1 MADEKGTQKPKE
13 RVKYKFGQND
23 IDLTNYIHNL
33 GTNVQSY
40 LNSKNWNEGQ
50 KQEFMN
56 AYNRYLT
63 GLQDQL
69 ANNTNRFTTDDFGSI
84 IDSTGALSN
93 TDNDDIDPVG
103 SEYYYDNKGNRITTD
118 DFNLLKKRK
127 QKNYNTFSANR
138 EVATYFNT
146 IGNALKGMETPKEKV
161 QDAFNLSKHGFLADW
176 TTANNPAGGDFN
188 LDPYLEKDA
197 MDETTGKR
205 GTSNRAAYLKE
216 QIENYINNIGEYD
229 FSSSPFKNRDTYISR
244 LRAAAQNLENGY
256 NSEDVIA
263 LNQAGIGNEF
273 LSKFFATGAEEA
285 PIKKSELEL
294 QAEQAAKEQAEREK
308 EDQLRAVIKAN
319 EEDKY
324 NRERDA
330 FFTDYATQ
338 NPFQSTISGYATP
351 SYNLQG
357 TYNWLQGRYKFG
369 AGNMDATKEAVK
381 TYINFPELA
390 SIIRGGKKAD
400 NKGNDITALHIANN
414 LDLAAQ
420 SDLLTD
426 KVGDTGYYVVPG
438 SENYDNWSYIAYN
451 PVTRQYQEQS
461 MLLNEELKKK
471 MAYAEYDRRHKGVQK
486 HQLGGI
492 AKYVEE
498 NQKKAQ
504 KEAEKQRR
512 IDEKVE
518 ETGKTREQVEAAER
532 RPMEEGFSTID
543 KVRLG
548 TAAADAAAAAA
559 AFIPGYG
566 TVASG
571 VLGIGSTLTNIG
583 ADIADESMSGWDV
596 AGNALYGL
604 GTDVVGLIPGLGTT
618 GKAAKIV
625 RVLKPVSKLAMR
637 TLQAYGMIHS
647 ADAFNKLMSNPSDM
661 SADDWRNLV
670 TGLQA
675 ISGEAR
681 YKGVQKHQLGGIAKY
696 VEENQKKAQKE
707 AEKQRRIDEKVEE
720 TGKTRE
726 QVEAAERRPMEEGFS
741 TIDKVRL
748 GTAAAD
754 AAAAAAAFIP
764 GYGTVASGVLGIGST
779 LTNIGADIADESM
792 SGWDVAGNALYG
804 LGTDVV
810 GLIPGLGTTGKAA
823 KIVRVLK
830 PVSKLAMRTLQA
842 YGMIHS
848 ADAFNKLM
856 SNPSDMSADDWRNLV
871 TGLQAISGEARYKG
885 GKRAVS
891 RATTQRDVAD
901 VKTSTGRV
909 ATISKEDLDK
919 LRKTKGLKAQNK
931 LFSEL
936 TGGQQLQ
943 REFKDREINWKKPW
957 KSRLSS
963 DSPEVSL
970 RTESS
975 FLPEDNSW
983 DARLFRGMNRNTPQ
997 RKPQKKQQETPQSR
1011 FDRLRQLSSQTGKL
1025 TPQEIATINRQRVKS
1040 GKGKLTEQEIQALNQ
1055 RRQNRAGDGTD
1066 NSFQA
1071 RLQRYKDAKREGKFT
1086 SVEDDIKRAKDE
1098 LAEATR
1104 QQRLAVPT
1112 GQGEIVSPDANQA
1125 RFIIGF
1131 SRAIPTVNPSR
1142 PPISNPPAIIPKQQV
1157 RIEQPQQS
1165 PFNYDRI
1172 REGLAR
1178 AERERLG
1185 KDIGEQR
1192 LQRAIEANPERSA
1205 RLQSEEAHRNV
1216 RQAFNLYGAPQYKR
1230 PLTGAAYKAK
1240 QDMYNRLFNQ
1250 RRYDVIEAFRNRELP
1265 HRQSNKKKKTS
1276 RDDRRTAKRE
1286 DGGTLDLVRVRKFQ
1300 NAGKFPEWYSKLYK
1314 FQNLT
1319 GWNNSLNQSLAGPS
1333 ITNENVG
1340 HYRAGDLN
1348 EAYTKNNSYT
1358 SNPNLVGQD
1367 LQSYYD
1373 SSFKGKSLDDYVSA
1387 YNANAAKIRGY
1398 WDQERTYK
1406 QSGAQEHNRLF
1417 KNMFGNRS
1425 DNSNNVW
1432 NIGYDSNLED
1442 IVGSSTWLRRMDRYE
1457 KEFDNLSDEEKKSRI
1472 HKIDLGDGNFGY
1484 VYKKA
1489 NGDIAVWNQPET
1501 PATSTNPADSQTTPT
1516 ITSVIQPSQEPSDD
1530 NKQNKSFF
1538 SNINPTIAY
1547 GLPRAV
1553 YADRMNRRIT
1563 DLAKESVVPLLK
1575 DPFEVHRY
1583 TRSDLDAEMQGERNY
1598 ANLRRLASRPITSD
1612 GSLQTATQLQA
1623 EVQGQEARTAGKE
1636 KSNQVQ
1642 RQYDELAWQQE
1653 KENAANR
1660 HETAMFN
1667 RAQQWGADQDKS
1679 KYEQAYL
1686 AKKFNIW
1693 DVFGQQLE
1701 YDARTRQKENKA
1713 LADNFAR
1720 SDIHNAISYAPNDY
1734 GANLTPDELT
1744 VWNKVLSGTNPSSL
1758 SSQEFNSYK
1767 LAAQKVSRV
1776 ETEQLRQYYNVPN
1789 TRWSGKTPSTPWSP
1803 TISKAISAKNGA
1815 KIAVAGIEA
1824 KTADA
1829 ERFQKQ
1835 IKECIDRN
1843 EKAIDRLSKSL
1854 YGLIKASMIK

>member
-23 IDLTNYIHNL
+23 IDLANYIHNL

-56 AYNRYLT
+56 AYNKYLT

-161 QDAFNLSKHGFLADW
+161 QDVFDLSKHGFLADW

-256 NSEDVIA
+256 DSEDVIA

-273 LSKFFATGAEEA
+273 LSKFFATGATENLGTEAQQAAQYIEQQQKQEEEQKVIDQA
-285 PIKKSELEL
+285 NRLRAMSELN
-294 QAEQAAKEQAEREK
+294 QY
-308 EDQLRAVIKAN
+308 IK
-319 EEDKY
+319 D
-324 NRERDA
+324 
-330 FFTDYATQ
+330 
-338 NPFQSTISGYATP
+338 NPFKSRYSGFLDGGDYDAE
-351 SYNLQG
+351 SVLQDIEKNYSDIEG
-357 TYNWLQGRYKFG
+357 DDNKVRAW
-369 AGNMDATKEAVK
+369 
-381 TYINFPELA
+381 INFGQLLKDLRNPVIEGDRPGVVTRDEAIEKMKILRGNIA
-390 SIIRGGKKAD
+390 KKLKFAAREGYMKSYGDDEYII
-400 NKGNDITALHIANN
+400 
-414 LDLAAQ
+414 
-420 SDLLTD
+420 
-426 KVGDTGYYVVPG
+426 PG
-438 SENYDNWSYIAYN
+438 SEDYNNYSVMTYN
-451 PVTRQYQEQS
+451 PNTGEYKDQS
-461 MLLNEELKKK
+461 ILLNEKLREA
-471 MAYAEYDRRHKGVQK
+471 MAYDWYKKNQTVPSNK
-486 HQLGGI
+486 NGGI
-492 AKYVEE
+492 LSYLQEGGFMKRAREARQQRKQQEQPQ
-498 NQKKAQ
+498 QKVQQEQEDNRTKEQ
-504 KEAEKQRR
+504 KEAGQRKISDGLSGTDIAR
-512 IDEKVE
+512 L
-518 ETGKTREQVEAAER
+518 AAIGMDLTSAISSFV
-532 RPMEEGFSTID
+532 PGA
-543 KVRLG
+543 G
-548 TAAADAAAAAA
+548 TA
-559 AFIPGYG
+559 
-566 TVASG
+566 VSG
-571 VLGIGSTLTNIG
+571 VTGIGSTLTTLG
-583 ADIADESMSGWDV
+583 ADIAEDGFQWSDL
-596 AGNALYGL
+596 GNAGVGL
-604 GTDVVGLIPGLGTT
+604 GMDIVGMIPGFGAA
-618 GKAAKIV
+618 GKASKIGKQLV
-625 RVLKPVSKLAMR
+625 RFAPLVLG
-637 TLQAYGMIHS
+637 TLQAQNALS
-647 ADAFNKLMSNPSDM
+647 EPSRKSWQKIIDGNFKDLTV
-661 SADDWRNLV
+661 DDLRNL
-670 TGLQA
+670 
-675 ISGEAR
+675 
-681 YKGVQKHQLGGIAKY
+681 
-696 VEENQKKAQKE
+696 
-707 AEKQRRIDEKVEE
+707 
-720 TGKTRE
+720 
-726 QVEAAERRPMEEGFS
+726 
-741 TIDKVRL
+741 
-748 GTAAAD
+748 
-754 AAAAAAAFIP
+754 
-764 GYGTVASGVLGIGST
+764 ASGVTAFTSLSNQAGIRMKNSAMRSAAKTGDKTIESKT
-779 LTNIGADIADESM
+779 GEMVRITPEKLEELRNAKSLKDQNAILQSIPGNEGKELASKVRGNFNITRLWDNNPRIADHYDWSK
-792 SGWDVAGNALYG
+792 LR
-804 LGTDVV
+804 
-810 GLIPGLGTTGKAA
+810 GTTFDTSNRLPSDAQIFQSVSQSNLGN
-823 KIVRVLK
+823 INWHLRN
-830 PVSKLAMRTLQA
+830 PYSKLLGRP
-842 YGMIHS
+842 
-848 ADAFNKLM
+848 K
-856 SNPSDMSADDWRNLV
+856 
-871 TGLQAISGEARYKG
+871 
-885 GKRAVS
+885 
-891 RATTQRDVAD
+891 
-901 VKTSTGRV
+901 KTS
-909 ATISKEDLDK
+909 KNN
-919 LRKTKGLKAQNK
+919 KTAQ
-931 LFSEL
+931 E
-936 TGGQQLQ
+936 Q
-943 REFKDREINWKKPW
+943 P
-957 KSRLSS
+957 
-963 DSPEVSL
+963 
-970 RTESS
+970 
-975 FLPEDNSW
+975 
-983 DARLFRGMNRNTPQ
+983 
-997 RKPQKKQQETPQSR
+997 R

-1104 QQRLAVPT
+1104 QQRL
-1112 GQGEIVSPDANQA
+1112 G
-1125 RFIIGF
+1125 R
-1131 SRAIPTVNPSR
+1131 
-1142 PPISNPPAIIPKQQV
+1142 
-1157 RIEQPQQS
+1157 
-1165 PFNYDRI
+1165 
-1172 REGLAR
+1172 
-1178 AERERLG
+1178 
-1185 KDIGEQR
+1185 DIGEQR

-1205 RLQSEEAHRNV
+1205 RLQSEEAYRNV

-1265 HRQSNKKKKTS
+1265 HRRSKKKKKTS
-1276 RDDRRTAKRE
+1276 RDDRRTVKRE

-1333 ITNENVG
+1333 ITNENAG

-1373 SSFKGKSLDDYVSA
+1373 SSFKGKSLDNYVSA

-1398 WDQERTYK
+1398 WDQERTYR

-1432 NIGYDSNLED
+1432 NIGYDPNLED

-1457 KEFDNLSDEEKKSRI
+1457 KEFDDLSDEEKKSRI

-1501 PATSTNPADSQTTPT
+1501 PAPSTNPADSQTTPT
-1516 ITSVIQPSQEPSDD
+1516 VTSVIQSSQEPSDD

-1547 GLPRAV
+1547 GLPRAM

-1583 TRSDLDAEMQGERNY
+1583 TRSDLDAEMQGERDY

-1767 LAAQKVSRV
+1767 LAAQKVSRA

-1789 TRWSGKTPSTPWSP
+1789 TRWSRKTPSTPWSP

>member
-23 IDLTNYIHNL
+23 IDLTKYIHNL

-118 DFNLLKKRK
+118 DFNLLKKQK

-273 LSKFFATGAEEA
+273 LSKFFATGAEQ
-285 PIKKSELEL
+285 KKTEV
-294 QAEQAAKEQAEREK
+294 QQAAEDLMKIQQQQQDQKIIDRRNQLQYEADRDKFFSQYQAS
-308 EDQLRAVIKAN
+308 
-319 EEDKY
+319 
-324 NRERDA
+324 
-330 FFTDYATQ
+330 
-338 NPFQSTISGYATP
+338 NPFQSREP
-351 SYNLQG
+351 SIPLPLSYTRQAVEEAAIK
-357 TYNWLQGRYKFG
+357 KFN
-369 AGNMDATKEAVK
+369 ADPNNKEAVREAIRQ
-381 TYINFPELA
+381 YINIPQLSKF
-390 SIIRGGKKAD
+390 IRGKSNLILQDGT
-400 NKGNDITALHIANN
+400 DITAQHITNN

-420 SDLLTD
+420 ADLFINPMYLD
-426 KVGDTGYYVVPG
+426 EHGKSILPNGYYVLPG
-438 SENYDNWSYIAYN
+438 SEDYDNWTYIAYN
-451 PVTRQYQEQS
+451 PNTRQYQEQS
-461 MLLNEELKKK
+461 MLLNDELKKR
-471 MAYAEYDRRHKGVQK
+471 MAYSEYDKRNKKSNEAQK
-486 HQLGGI
+486 HQLGGTF
-492 AKYVEE
+492 KDMESRR
-498 NQKKAQ
+498 NKAQ
-504 KEAEKQRR
+504 EEKQ
-512 IDEKVE
+512 KVE
-518 ETGKTREQVEAAER
+518 QKSYATGRTKEQIESDQAPHTEWSKADLLRLGAIGGDVASLIASMTGVGSVASAGIGMASTAANQAADMAEGMGFLESLGNNAVSYGLDALSLIPFARAAKIPKTIKAIAGFAPKLMAIISTAQGISNAPEITKSLSKLNSSESLTVEDWRNIAN
-532 RPMEEGFSTID
+532 GIQI
-543 KVRLG
+543 VLGG
-548 TAAADAAAAAA
+548 TAATHRASKAKSHVDAARTNDEWLKTEQGYRRISEQDMKKLREAATIKEQNTILSPYNVTLAESRKR
-559 AFIPGYG
+559 FG
-566 TVASG
+566 
-571 VLGIGSTLTNIG
+571 LGKGRG
-583 ADIADESMSGWDV
+583 KADITSENYYYDFDKPVTTYSGDLPIQHTFGPGEKW
-596 AGNALYGL
+596 L
-604 GTDVVGLIPGLGTT
+604 GTRNIPSLRIPAVRDAYNRVIHPQAYNRAK
-618 GKAAKIV
+618 GKATEGNKQRSTFDI
-625 RVLKPVSKLAMR
+625 SKL
-637 TLQAYGMIHS
+637 
-647 ADAFNKLMSNPSDM
+647 
-661 SADDWRNLV
+661 
-670 TGLQA
+670 
-675 ISGEAR
+675 
-681 YKGVQKHQLGGIAKY
+681 
-696 VEENQKKAQKE
+696 
-707 AEKQRRIDEKVEE
+707 
-720 TGKTRE
+720 RE
-726 QVEAAERRPMEEGFS
+726 
-741 TIDKVRL
+741 
-748 GTAAAD
+748 
-754 AAAAAAAFIP
+754 
-764 GYGTVASGVLGIGST
+764 
-779 LTNIGADIADESM
+779 
-792 SGWDVAGNALYG
+792 
-804 LGTDVV
+804 
-810 GLIPGLGTTGKAA
+810 
-823 KIVRVLK
+823 
-830 PVSKLAMRTLQA
+830 
-842 YGMIHS
+842 
-848 ADAFNKLM
+848 
-856 SNPSDMSADDWRNLV
+856 
-871 TGLQAISGEARYKG
+871 
-885 GKRAVS
+885 
-891 RATTQRDVAD
+891 
-901 VKTSTGRV
+901 
-909 ATISKEDLDK
+909 
-919 LRKTKGLKAQNK
+919 
-931 LFSEL
+931 
-936 TGGQQLQ
+936 
-943 REFKDREINWKKPW
+943 
-957 KSRLSS
+957 
-963 DSPEVSL
+963 
-970 RTESS
+970 
-975 FLPEDNSW
+975 
-983 DARLFRGMNRNTPQ
+983 
-997 RKPQKKQQETPQSR
+997 
-1011 FDRLRQLSSQTGKL
+1011 LSSQTGKL
-1025 TPQEIATINRQRVKS
+1025 TSQEIATINRQRVKS
-1040 GKGKLTEQEIQALNQ
+1040 GKGKLTEQEIQTLNQ
-1055 RRQNRAGDGTD
+1055 RRQNRASDGTD

-1086 SVEDDIKRAKDE
+1086 SVEDDIKKAKDE
-1098 LAEATR
+1098 LSEATR

-1125 RFIIGF
+1125 RFIMGF

-1142 PPISNPPAIIPKQQV
+1142 PPIFNPPAIIPKQQV

-1165 PFNYDRI
+1165 PFNYDR
-1172 REGLAR
+1172 
-1178 AERERLG
+1178 
-1185 KDIGEQR
+1185 
-1192 LQRAIEANPERSA
+1192 
-1205 RLQSEEAHRNV
+1205 
-1216 RQAFNLYGAPQYKR
+1216 
-1230 PLTGAAYKAK
+1230 
-1240 QDMYNRLFNQ
+1240 
-1250 RRYDVIEAFRNRELP
+1250 
-1265 HRQSNKKKKTS
+1265 
-1276 RDDRRTAKRE
+1276 RTVKRE

-1319 GWNNSLNQSLAGPS
+1319 GWNNQLNQSLAGPT
-1333 ITNENVG
+1333 ITNENAG

-1373 SSFKGKSLDDYVSA
+1373 SSFKRKSLDDYVSA

-1457 KEFDNLSDEEKKSRI
+1457 KEFDNLSNEEKKSRI
-1472 HKIDLGDGNFGY
+1472 HKIDLGNGNYGY

-1489 NGDIAVWNQPET
+1489 NGDIAVWNQPVT
-1501 PATSTNPADSQTTPT
+1501 PSTSTNPADSQTTS
-1516 ITSVIQPSQEPSDD
+1516 IVTSVIQPSQEPSD

-1547 GLPRAV
+1547 GLPRAM

-1563 DLAKESVVPLLK
+1563 DLAKESIVPLLKDPLK

-1667 RAQQWGADQDKS
+1667 RSQQWGADQAKS
-1679 KYEQAYL
+1679 KYELAYL

-1701 YDARTRQKENKA
+1701 YDARTKQKENKA

-1789 TRWSGKTPSTPWSP
+1789 TRWSGKTPSTPQSP

>member
-1 MADEKGTQKPKE
+1 MATPTTNQKSAS
-13 RVKYKFGQND
+13 VKYKFGDDELDLND
-23 IDLTNYIHNL
+23 YIRNLNHNY
-33 GTNVQSY
+33 QSY
-40 LNSKNWNEGQ
+40 VNSQNWNEGQ
-50 KQEFMN
+50 RQEFRS
-56 AYNRYLT
+56 AYDNFLK

-69 ANNTNRFTTDDFGSI
+69 ANNTNRFSTDFSGSI
-84 IDSTGALSN
+84 IDSTGQLSN

-103 SEYYYDNKGNRITTD
+103 SEYYYNDKGDRITTD
-118 DFNLLKKRK
+118 DLNTMGKRQQKK
-127 QKNYNTFSANR
+127 YSTFSANR
-138 EVATYFNT
+138 QVATFFNKVGT
-146 IGNALKGMETPKEKV
+146 ALRDARKNKPTT
-161 QDAFNLSKHGFLADW
+161 QNQSNAFNLSKHGFLANW
-176 TTANNPAGGDFN
+176 TTANNPAGGEFN
-188 LDPYLEKDA
+188 LSPYLEKDTL
-197 MDETTGKR
+197 DKTTGLR
-205 GTSNRAAYLKE
+205 GTTNRAAYLKE
-216 QIENYINNIGEYD
+216 QIENYLNNVGNYD
-229 FSSSPFKNRDTYISR
+229 FSGTPFKDRETYISK

-273 LSKFFATGAEEA
+273 LSKFFATGAEQ
-285 PIKKSELEL
+285 KKTEV
-294 QAEQAAKEQAEREK
+294 QQAAEDLMKIQQQQQAQKIIDRRN
-308 EDQLRAVIKAN
+308 QLQYEADR
-319 EEDKY
+319 DK
-324 NRERDA
+324 
-330 FFTDYATQ
+330 FFSQYQAS
-338 NPFQSTISGYATP
+338 NPFQSREP
-351 SYNLQG
+351 SIPLPLSYTRQAVEEAAIK
-357 TYNWLQGRYKFG
+357 KFN
-369 AGNMDATKEAVK
+369 ADPNNKEAVREAIRQ
-381 TYINFPELA
+381 YINIPQLSKF
-390 SIIRGGKKAD
+390 IRGKSNLILQDGT
-400 NKGNDITALHIANN
+400 DITAQHITNN

-420 SDLLTD
+420 ADLFINPMYLD
-426 KVGDTGYYVVPG
+426 EQGKSILPNGYYVLPG
-438 SENYDNWSYIAYN
+438 SEDYDNWTYIAYN
-451 PVTRQYQEQS
+451 PNTRQYQEQS
-461 MLLNEELKKK
+461 MLLNDELKKR
-471 MAYAEYDRRHKGVQK
+471 MAYSEYDKRNKKSNEAQK
-486 HQLGGI
+486 HQLGGTF
-492 AKYVEE
+492 KDMESRR
-498 NQKKAQ
+498 NKAQ
-504 KEAEKQRR
+504 EEKQ
-512 IDEKVE
+512 KVE
-518 ETGKTREQVEAAER
+518 QKSYATGRTKEQIESDQAPHTEWSKADLLRLGAIGGDVASLIASMTGVGSVASAGIGMASTAANQAADMAEGMGFLESLGNNAVSYGLDALSLIPFARAAKIPKTIKAIAGFAPKLMAIISTAQGISNAPEITKSLSKLNSSESLTVEDWRNIAN
-532 RPMEEGFSTID
+532 GIQI
-543 KVRLG
+543 VLGG
-548 TAAADAAAAAA
+548 TAATHRASKAKSHVDAARTNDEWLKTEQGYRRISEQDMKKLREAATIKEQNTILSPYNVTLAESRKR
-559 AFIPGYG
+559 FG
-566 TVASG
+566 
-571 VLGIGSTLTNIG
+571 LGKGKG
-583 ADIADESMSGWDV
+583 KADITSENYYYDFDKPVTTYSGDLPIQHTFGPGEKW
-596 AGNALYGL
+596 L
-604 GTDVVGLIPGLGTT
+604 GTRNIPSLRIPAVRDAYNRVIHPQAYNRAK
-618 GKAAKIV
+618 GKATEGNKQRSTFDI
-625 RVLKPVSKLAMR
+625 SKL
-637 TLQAYGMIHS
+637 
-647 ADAFNKLMSNPSDM
+647 
-661 SADDWRNLV
+661 
-670 TGLQA
+670 
-675 ISGEAR
+675 
-681 YKGVQKHQLGGIAKY
+681 
-696 VEENQKKAQKE
+696 
-707 AEKQRRIDEKVEE
+707 
-720 TGKTRE
+720 RE
-726 QVEAAERRPMEEGFS
+726 
-741 TIDKVRL
+741 
-748 GTAAAD
+748 
-754 AAAAAAAFIP
+754 
-764 GYGTVASGVLGIGST
+764 
-779 LTNIGADIADESM
+779 
-792 SGWDVAGNALYG
+792 
-804 LGTDVV
+804 
-810 GLIPGLGTTGKAA
+810 
-823 KIVRVLK
+823 
-830 PVSKLAMRTLQA
+830 
-842 YGMIHS
+842 
-848 ADAFNKLM
+848 
-856 SNPSDMSADDWRNLV
+856 
-871 TGLQAISGEARYKG
+871 
-885 GKRAVS
+885 
-891 RATTQRDVAD
+891 
-901 VKTSTGRV
+901 
-909 ATISKEDLDK
+909 
-919 LRKTKGLKAQNK
+919 
-931 LFSEL
+931 
-936 TGGQQLQ
+936 
-943 REFKDREINWKKPW
+943 
-957 KSRLSS
+957 
-963 DSPEVSL
+963 
-970 RTESS
+970 
-975 FLPEDNSW
+975 
-983 DARLFRGMNRNTPQ
+983 
-997 RKPQKKQQETPQSR
+997 
-1011 FDRLRQLSSQTGKL
+1011 LSSQTGEL
-1025 TPQEIATINRQRVKS
+1025 T
-1040 GKGKLTEQEIQALNQ
+1040 
-1055 RRQNRAGDGTD
+1055 
-1066 NSFQA
+1066 F
-1071 RLQRYKDAKREGKFT
+1071 
-1086 SVEDDIKRAKDE
+1086 VEDDIKRAKDE

-1125 RFIIGF
+1125 RFIMGF

-1142 PPISNPPAIIPKQQV
+1142 PLISNPPAIIPKQQV

-1205 RLQSEEAHRNV
+1205 RLQSEEAYRNV

-1276 RDDRRTAKRE
+1276 RDDRRTVKRE

-1501 PATSTNPADSQTTPT
+1501 PATSA
-1516 ITSVIQPSQEPSDD
+1516 IQPSQEPSDD

-1693 DVFGQQLE
+1693 DVVGQQLE
-1701 YDARTRQKENKA
+1701 YDERVKQQENKA
-1713 LADNFAR
+1713 LTDNFAR
-1720 SDIHNAISYAPNDY
+1720 SDIHNAVNYAPNEY
-1734 GANLTPDELT
+1734 GAGLSAEELS

-1758 SSQEFNSYK
+1758 QPNEFNQYR
-1767 LAAQKVSRV
+1767 LAMQKVSRV
-1776 ETEQLRQYYNVPN
+1776 ENEQLRQHYNIPN
-1789 TRWSGKTPSTPWSP
+1789 TRWSGKSMQSIPEQ
-1803 TISKAISAKNGA
+1803 ISIIKKGGVVSAKNGS

-1835 IKECIDRN
+1835 IKETIDRN

-1854 YGLIKASMIK
+1854 YGIIKASMIK

>member
-1 MADEKGTQKPKE
+1 
-13 RVKYKFGQND
+13 
-23 IDLTNYIHNL
+23 
-33 GTNVQSY
+33 
-40 LNSKNWNEGQ
+40 
-50 KQEFMN
+50 
-56 AYNRYLT
+56 
-63 GLQDQL
+63 
-69 ANNTNRFTTDDFGSI
+69 
-84 IDSTGALSN
+84 
-93 TDNDDIDPVG
+93 
-103 SEYYYDNKGNRITTD
+103 
-118 DFNLLKKRK
+118 
-127 QKNYNTFSANR
+127 
-138 EVATYFNT
+138 
-146 IGNALKGMETPKEKV
+146 
-161 QDAFNLSKHGFLADW
+161 
-176 TTANNPAGGDFN
+176 
-188 LDPYLEKDA
+188 
-197 MDETTGKR
+197 
-205 GTSNRAAYLKE
+205 
-216 QIENYINNIGEYD
+216 
-229 FSSSPFKNRDTYISR
+229 
-244 LRAAAQNLENGY
+244 
-256 NSEDVIA
+256 
-263 LNQAGIGNEF
+263 
-273 LSKFFATGAEEA
+273 
-285 PIKKSELEL
+285 
-294 QAEQAAKEQAEREK
+294 
-308 EDQLRAVIKAN
+308 
-319 EEDKY
+319 
-324 NRERDA
+324 
-330 FFTDYATQ
+330 
-338 NPFQSTISGYATP
+338 
-351 SYNLQG
+351 
-357 TYNWLQGRYKFG
+357 
-369 AGNMDATKEAVK
+369 
-381 TYINFPELA
+381 
-390 SIIRGGKKAD
+390 
-400 NKGNDITALHIANN
+400 
-414 LDLAAQ
+414 
-420 SDLLTD
+420 
-426 KVGDTGYYVVPG
+426 
-438 SENYDNWSYIAYN
+438 
-451 PVTRQYQEQS
+451 
-461 MLLNEELKKK
+461 
-471 MAYAEYDRRHKGVQK
+471 
-486 HQLGGI
+486 
-492 AKYVEE
+492 
-498 NQKKAQ
+498 
-504 KEAEKQRR
+504 
-512 IDEKVE
+512 
-518 ETGKTREQVEAAER
+518 
-532 RPMEEGFSTID
+532 MEEGFSTID

-604 GTDVVGLIPGLGTT
+604 G
-618 GKAAKIV
+618 
-625 RVLKPVSKLAMR
+625 M
-637 TLQAYGMIHS
+637 
-647 ADAFNKLMSNPSDM
+647 
-661 SADDWRNLV
+661 
-670 TGLQA
+670 
-675 ISGEAR
+675 
-681 YKGVQKHQLGGIAKY
+681 
-696 VEENQKKAQKE
+696 
-707 AEKQRRIDEKVEE
+707 
-720 TGKTRE
+720 
-726 QVEAAERRPMEEGFS
+726 
-741 TIDKVRL
+741 
-748 GTAAAD
+748 
-754 AAAAAAAFIP
+754 
-764 GYGTVASGVLGIGST
+764 
-779 LTNIGADIADESM
+779 
-792 SGWDVAGNALYG
+792 
-804 LGTDVV
+804 DVV

-885 GKRAVS
+885 GKRAVN

-931 LFSEL
+931 LFSKL

-963 DSPEVSL
+963 DSPEVSV

-975 FLPEDNSW
+975 FLPGDNSW
-983 DARLFRGMNRNTPQ
+983 DARFLRRVYK
-997 RKPQKKQQETPQSR
+997 RKPQNSTQGQNN

-1125 RFIIGF
+1125 RFIMGF

-1157 RIEQPQQS
+1157 RIGQPQQS

-1178 AERERLG
+1178 AERERPG

-1192 LQRAIEANPERSA
+1192 LQRAIEANPDRSA
-1205 RLQSEEAHRNV
+1205 RLQSEEAYRNV

-1276 RDDRRTAKRE
+1276 RDDRRTVKRE

-1333 ITNENVG
+1333 ITNENAG

-1530 NKQNKSFF
+1530 NKQNKSFL

-1701 YDARTRQKENKA
+1701 YDARTKQKENKA

>member
-1 MADEKGTQKPKE
+1 MATPTTNQKSAS
-13 RVKYKFGQND
+13 VKYKFGDDELDLND
-23 IDLTNYIHNL
+23 YIRNLNHNY
-33 GTNVQSY
+33 QSY
-40 LNSKNWNEGQ
+40 VNSQNWNEGQ
-50 KQEFMN
+50 RQEFRS
-56 AYNRYLT
+56 AYDNFLK

-69 ANNTNRFTTDDFGSI
+69 ANNTNRFSTDFSGSI
-84 IDSTGALSN
+84 IDSTGQLSN

-103 SEYYYDNKGNRITTD
+103 SEYYYNDKGDRITTD
-118 DFNLLKKRK
+118 DLNTMGKRQQKK
-127 QKNYNTFSANR
+127 YSTFSANR
-138 EVATYFNT
+138 QVATFFNKVGT
-146 IGNALKGMETPKEKV
+146 ALRDARKNKPTT
-161 QDAFNLSKHGFLADW
+161 QNQSNAFNLSKHGFLANW
-176 TTANNPAGGDFN
+176 TTANNPAGGEFN
-188 LDPYLEKDA
+188 LSPYLEKDTL
-197 MDETTGKR
+197 DETTGLR
-205 GTSNRAAYLKE
+205 GTTNRAAYLKE
-216 QIENYINNIGEYD
+216 QIENYLNNVGNYD
-229 FSSSPFKNRDTYISR
+229 FSGTPFKDRETYISK

-273 LSKFFATGAEEA
+273 LSKFFATGAEQ
-285 PIKKSELEL
+285 KKTEV
-294 QAEQAAKEQAEREK
+294 QQAAEDLMKIQQQQQAQKIIDRRN
-308 EDQLRAVIKAN
+308 QLQYEADR
-319 EEDKY
+319 DK
-324 NRERDA
+324 
-330 FFTDYATQ
+330 FFSQYQAS
-338 NPFQSTISGYATP
+338 NPFQSREP
-351 SYNLQG
+351 SIPLPLSYTRQAVEEAAIK
-357 TYNWLQGRYKFG
+357 KFN
-369 AGNMDATKEAVK
+369 ADPNNKEAVREAIRQ
-381 TYINFPELA
+381 YINIPQLSKF
-390 SIIRGGKKAD
+390 IRGKSNLILQDGT
-400 NKGNDITALHIANN
+400 DITAQHITNN

-420 SDLLTD
+420 ADLFINPMYLD
-426 KVGDTGYYVVPG
+426 EQGKSILPNGYYVLPG
-438 SENYDNWSYIAYN
+438 SEDYDNWTYIAYN
-451 PVTRQYQEQS
+451 PNTRQYQEQS
-461 MLLNEELKKK
+461 MLLNDELKKR
-471 MAYAEYDRRHKGVQK
+471 MAYSEYDKRNKKSNEAQK
-486 HQLGGI
+486 HQLGGTF
-492 AKYVEE
+492 KDMESRR
-498 NQKKAQ
+498 NKAQ
-504 KEAEKQRR
+504 EEKQ
-512 IDEKVE
+512 KVE
-518 ETGKTREQVEAAER
+518 QKSYATGRTKEQIESDQAPHTEWSKADLLRLGAIGGDVASLIASMTGVGSVASAGIGMTSTAANQAADMAEGMGFLESLGNNAVSYGLDALSLIPFARAAKIPKTIKAIAGFAPKLTAIISTAQGISNAPEITKSLSKLNSSESLTVEDWRNIAN
-532 RPMEEGFSTID
+532 GIQI
-543 KVRLG
+543 VLGG
-548 TAAADAAAAAA
+548 TAATHRASKAKSHVDAARTNDEWLKTEQGYRRISEQDMKKLREAATIKEQNTILSPYNVTLAESRKR
-559 AFIPGYG
+559 FG
-566 TVASG
+566 
-571 VLGIGSTLTNIG
+571 LGKGKG
-583 ADIADESMSGWDV
+583 KADITSENYYYDFDKPVTTYSGDLPIQHTFGPGEKW
-596 AGNALYGL
+596 L
-604 GTDVVGLIPGLGTT
+604 GTRNIPSLRIPAVRDAYNRVIHPQAYNRAK
-618 GKAAKIV
+618 GKATEGNKQRSTFDI
-625 RVLKPVSKLAMR
+625 SKL
-637 TLQAYGMIHS
+637 
-647 ADAFNKLMSNPSDM
+647 
-661 SADDWRNLV
+661 
-670 TGLQA
+670 
-675 ISGEAR
+675 
-681 YKGVQKHQLGGIAKY
+681 
-696 VEENQKKAQKE
+696 
-707 AEKQRRIDEKVEE
+707 
-720 TGKTRE
+720 RE
-726 QVEAAERRPMEEGFS
+726 
-741 TIDKVRL
+741 
-748 GTAAAD
+748 
-754 AAAAAAAFIP
+754 
-764 GYGTVASGVLGIGST
+764 
-779 LTNIGADIADESM
+779 
-792 SGWDVAGNALYG
+792 
-804 LGTDVV
+804 
-810 GLIPGLGTTGKAA
+810 
-823 KIVRVLK
+823 
-830 PVSKLAMRTLQA
+830 
-842 YGMIHS
+842 
-848 ADAFNKLM
+848 
-856 SNPSDMSADDWRNLV
+856 
-871 TGLQAISGEARYKG
+871 
-885 GKRAVS
+885 
-891 RATTQRDVAD
+891 
-901 VKTSTGRV
+901 
-909 ATISKEDLDK
+909 
-919 LRKTKGLKAQNK
+919 
-931 LFSEL
+931 
-936 TGGQQLQ
+936 
-943 REFKDREINWKKPW
+943 
-957 KSRLSS
+957 
-963 DSPEVSL
+963 
-970 RTESS
+970 
-975 FLPEDNSW
+975 
-983 DARLFRGMNRNTPQ
+983 
-997 RKPQKKQQETPQSR
+997 
-1011 FDRLRQLSSQTGKL
+1011 LSSQTGKL
-1025 TPQEIATINRQRVKS
+1025 TSQEIATINRQRVKS
-1040 GKGKLTEQEIQALNQ
+1040 GKGKLTEQEIQTLNQ
-1055 RRQNRAGDGTD
+1055 RRQNRASDGTD

-1125 RFIIGF
+1125 RFIMGF

-1205 RLQSEEAHRNV
+1205 RLQSEEAYRNV

-1276 RDDRRTAKRE
+1276 RDDRRTVKRE

-1501 PATSTNPADSQTTPT
+1501 PATSA
-1516 ITSVIQPSQEPSDD
+1516 IQPSQEPSDD

-1538 SNINPTIAY
+1538 SNPPIAY

-1693 DVFGQQLE
+1693 DVVGQQLE
-1701 YDARTRQKENKA
+1701 YDERVKQWENKA
-1713 LADNFAR
+1713 LTDNFAR
-1720 SDIHNAISYAPNDY
+1720 SDIHNAVNYAPNEY
-1734 GANLTPDELT
+1734 GAGLSAEELS

-1758 SSQEFNSYK
+1758 QPNEFNQYR
-1767 LAAQKVSRV
+1767 LAMQKVSMV
-1776 ETEQLRQYYNVPN
+1776 ENEQLRQHYNIPN
-1789 TRWSGKTPSTPWSP
+1789 TRWSGKSMQSIPEQ
-1803 TISKAISAKNGA
+1803 ISIIKKGGVVSAKNGS

-1835 IKECIDRN
+1835 IKETIDRN

-1854 YGLIKASMIK
+1854 YEL

>member
-1 MADEKGTQKPKE
+1 MATPTTNQKSAS
-13 RVKYKFGQND
+13 VKYKFGDDELDLND
-23 IDLTNYIHNL
+23 YIRNLNHNY
-33 GTNVQSY
+33 QSY
-40 LNSKNWNEGQ
+40 VNSQNWNEGQ
-50 KQEFMN
+50 RQEFRS
-56 AYNRYLT
+56 AYDNFLK

-69 ANNTNRFTTDDFGSI
+69 ANNTNRFSTDFSGSI
-84 IDSTGALSN
+84 IDSTGQLSN

-103 SEYYYDNKGNRITTD
+103 SEYYYNDKGDRITTD
-118 DFNLLKKRK
+118 DLNTMGKRQQKK
-127 QKNYNTFSANR
+127 YSTFSANR
-138 EVATYFNT
+138 QVATFFNKVGT
-146 IGNALKGMETPKEKV
+146 ALRDARKNKPTT
-161 QDAFNLSKHGFLADW
+161 QNQSNAFNLSKHGFLANW
-176 TTANNPAGGDFN
+176 TTANNPAGGEFN
-188 LDPYLEKDA
+188 LSPYLEKDTL
-197 MDETTGKR
+197 DETTGLR
-205 GTSNRAAYLKE
+205 GTTNRAAYLKE
-216 QIENYINNIGEYD
+216 QIENYLNNVGNYD
-229 FSSSPFKNRDTYISR
+229 FSGTPFKDRETYISK

-273 LSKFFATGAEEA
+273 LSKFFATGAEQKKTEVQQAVEDLMKIQQQQQAQKIIDRRNQLQYEA
-285 PIKKSELEL
+285 DRDKFFSQY
-294 QAEQAAKEQAEREK
+294 QAS
-308 EDQLRAVIKAN
+308 
-319 EEDKY
+319 
-324 NRERDA
+324 
-330 FFTDYATQ
+330 
-338 NPFQSTISGYATP
+338 NPFQSREP
-351 SYNLQG
+351 SIPLPLSYTRQAVEEAAIK
-357 TYNWLQGRYKFG
+357 KFN
-369 AGNMDATKEAVK
+369 ADPNNKEAVREAIRQ
-381 TYINFPELA
+381 YINIPQLSKF
-390 SIIRGGKKAD
+390 IRGKSNLILQDGT
-400 NKGNDITALHIANN
+400 DITAQHITNN

-420 SDLLTD
+420 ANLFINPMYLDEQGKSILPN
-426 KVGDTGYYVVPG
+426 GYYVLPG
-438 SENYDNWSYIAYN
+438 SEDYDNWTYIAYN
-451 PVTRQYQEQS
+451 PNTRQYQEQS
-461 MLLNEELKKK
+461 MLLNDELKKR
-471 MAYAEYDRRHKGVQK
+471 MAYSEYDKRNKKSNEAQK
-486 HQLGGI
+486 HQLGGTF
-492 AKYVEE
+492 KDMESRR
-498 NQKKAQ
+498 NKAQ
-504 KEAEKQRR
+504 EEKQ
-512 IDEKVE
+512 KVE
-518 ETGKTREQVEAAER
+518 QKSYATGRTKEQIESDQAPHTEWSKADLLRLGAIGGDVASLIASMTGVGSVASAGIGMASTAANQAADMAEGMGFLESLGNNAVSYGLDALSLIPFARAAKIPKTIKAIAGFAPKLMAIISTAQGISNAPEITESLSKLNSSESLTVEDWRNIAN
-532 RPMEEGFSTID
+532 GIQI
-543 KVRLG
+543 VLGG
-548 TAAADAAAAAA
+548 TAATHRASKAKSHVDAARTNDEWLKTEQGYRRISEQDMKKLREAATIKEQNTILSPYNVTLAESRKR
-559 AFIPGYG
+559 FG
-566 TVASG
+566 
-571 VLGIGSTLTNIG
+571 LGKGKG
-583 ADIADESMSGWDV
+583 KADITSENYYYDFDKPVTTYSGDLPIQHTFGPGEKW
-596 AGNALYGL
+596 L
-604 GTDVVGLIPGLGTT
+604 GTRNIPLLRIPAVRDAYNRVIHPQAYNRAK
-618 GKAAKIV
+618 GKATEGNKQRSTFDI
-625 RVLKPVSKLAMR
+625 SKL
-637 TLQAYGMIHS
+637 
-647 ADAFNKLMSNPSDM
+647 
-661 SADDWRNLV
+661 
-670 TGLQA
+670 
-675 ISGEAR
+675 
-681 YKGVQKHQLGGIAKY
+681 
-696 VEENQKKAQKE
+696 
-707 AEKQRRIDEKVEE
+707 
-720 TGKTRE
+720 RE
-726 QVEAAERRPMEEGFS
+726 
-741 TIDKVRL
+741 
-748 GTAAAD
+748 
-754 AAAAAAAFIP
+754 
-764 GYGTVASGVLGIGST
+764 
-779 LTNIGADIADESM
+779 
-792 SGWDVAGNALYG
+792 
-804 LGTDVV
+804 
-810 GLIPGLGTTGKAA
+810 
-823 KIVRVLK
+823 
-830 PVSKLAMRTLQA
+830 
-842 YGMIHS
+842 
-848 ADAFNKLM
+848 
-856 SNPSDMSADDWRNLV
+856 
-871 TGLQAISGEARYKG
+871 
-885 GKRAVS
+885 
-891 RATTQRDVAD
+891 
-901 VKTSTGRV
+901 
-909 ATISKEDLDK
+909 
-919 LRKTKGLKAQNK
+919 
-931 LFSEL
+931 
-936 TGGQQLQ
+936 
-943 REFKDREINWKKPW
+943 
-957 KSRLSS
+957 
-963 DSPEVSL
+963 
-970 RTESS
+970 
-975 FLPEDNSW
+975 
-983 DARLFRGMNRNTPQ
+983 
-997 RKPQKKQQETPQSR
+997 
-1011 FDRLRQLSSQTGKL
+1011 LSSQTGKL
-1025 TPQEIATINRQRVKS
+1025 TSQEIATINRQRVKS
-1040 GKGKLTEQEIQALNQ
+1040 GKGKLTEQEIQTLNQ
-1055 RRQNRAGDGTD
+1055 RRQNRASDGTD

-1125 RFIIGF
+1125 RFIMGF

-1205 RLQSEEAHRNV
+1205 RLQSEEAYRNV

-1276 RDDRRTAKRE
+1276 RDDRRTVKRE

-1501 PATSTNPADSQTTPT
+1501 PATSA
-1516 ITSVIQPSQEPSDD
+1516 IQPSQEPSDD

-1653 KENAANR
+1653 KENAAIR

-1693 DVFGQQLE
+1693 DVVGQQLE
-1701 YDARTRQKENKA
+1701 YDERVKQWENKA
-1713 LADNFAR
+1713 LTDNFAR
-1720 SDIHNAISYAPNDY
+1720 SDIHNAVNYAPNEY
-1734 GANLTPDELT
+1734 GAGLSAEELS

-1758 SSQEFNSYK
+1758 QPNEFNQYR
-1767 LAAQKVSRV
+1767 LAMQKVSRV
-1776 ETEQLRQYYNVPN
+1776 ENEQLGQHYNIPN
-1789 TRWSGKTPSTPWSP
+1789 TRWSGKSMQSIPEQ
-1803 TISKAISAKNGA
+1803 ISIIKKGGVVSAKNGS

>member
-1 MADEKGTQKPKE
+1 MATPTTNQKSAS
-13 RVKYKFGQND
+13 VKYKFGDDELDLND
-23 IDLTNYIHNL
+23 YIRNLNHNY
-33 GTNVQSY
+33 QSY
-40 LNSKNWNEGQ
+40 VNSQNWNEGQ
-50 KQEFMN
+50 RQEFRS
-56 AYNRYLT
+56 AYDNFLK

-69 ANNTNRFTTDDFGSI
+69 ANNTNRFSTDFSGSI
-84 IDSTGALSN
+84 IDSTGQLSN

-103 SEYYYDNKGNRITTD
+103 SEYYYNDKGDRITTD
-118 DFNLLKKRK
+118 DLNTMGKRQQKK
-127 QKNYNTFSANR
+127 YSTFSANR
-138 EVATYFNT
+138 QVATFFNKVGT
-146 IGNALKGMETPKEKV
+146 ALRDARKNKPTT
-161 QDAFNLSKHGFLADW
+161 QNQSNAFNLSKHGFLANW
-176 TTANNPAGGDFN
+176 TTANNPAGGEFN
-188 LDPYLEKDA
+188 LSPYLEKDTL
-197 MDETTGKR
+197 DETTGLR
-205 GTSNRAAYLKE
+205 GTTNRAAYLKE
-216 QIENYINNIGEYD
+216 QIENYLNNVGNYD
-229 FSSSPFKNRDTYISR
+229 FSGTPFKDRETYISK

-273 LSKFFATGAEEA
+273 LSKFFATGAEQ
-285 PIKKSELEL
+285 KKTEV
-294 QAEQAAKEQAEREK
+294 QQAAEDLMKIQQQQQAQKIIDRRN
-308 EDQLRAVIKAN
+308 QLQYEADR
-319 EEDKY
+319 DK
-324 NRERDA
+324 
-330 FFTDYATQ
+330 FFSQYQAS
-338 NPFQSTISGYATP
+338 NPFQSREP
-351 SYNLQG
+351 SIPLPLSYTRQAVEEAAIK
-357 TYNWLQGRYKFG
+357 KFN
-369 AGNMDATKEAVK
+369 ADPNNKEAVREAIRQ
-381 TYINFPELA
+381 YINIPQLSKF
-390 SIIRGGKKAD
+390 IRGKSNLILQDGT
-400 NKGNDITALHIANN
+400 DITAQHITNN

-420 SDLLTD
+420 ADLFINPMYLD
-426 KVGDTGYYVVPG
+426 EQGKSILPNGYYVLPG
-438 SENYDNWSYIAYN
+438 SEDYDNWTYIAYN
-451 PVTRQYQEQS
+451 PNTRRYQEQS
-461 MLLNEELKKK
+461 MLLNDELKKR
-471 MAYAEYDRRHKGVQK
+471 MAYSEYDKRNKKSNEAQK
-486 HQLGGI
+486 HQLGGTF
-492 AKYVEE
+492 KDMESRR
-498 NQKKAQ
+498 NKAQ
-504 KEAEKQRR
+504 EEKQ
-512 IDEKVE
+512 KVE
-518 ETGKTREQVEAAER
+518 QKSYATGRTKEQIESDQAPHTEWSKADLLRLGAIGGDVASLIASMTGVGSVASAGIGMASTAANQAADMAEGMGFLESLGNNAVSYGLDALSLIPFARAAKIPKTIKAIAGFAPKLMAIISTAQGISNAPEITKSLSKLNSSESLTVEDWRNIAN
-532 RPMEEGFSTID
+532 GIQI
-543 KVRLG
+543 VLGG
-548 TAAADAAAAAA
+548 TAATHRASKAKSHVDAARTNDEWLKTEQ
-559 AFIPGYG
+559 GY
-566 TVASG
+566 
-571 VLGIGSTLTNIG
+571 
-583 ADIADESMSGWDV
+583 
-596 AGNALYGL
+596 
-604 GTDVVGLIPGLGTT
+604 
-618 GKAAKIV
+618 
-625 RVLKPVSKLAMR
+625 
-637 TLQAYGMIHS
+637 
-647 ADAFNKLMSNPSDM
+647 
-661 SADDWRNLV
+661 
-670 TGLQA
+670 
-675 ISGEAR
+675 
-681 YKGVQKHQLGGIAKY
+681 
-696 VEENQKKAQKE
+696 
-707 AEKQRRIDEKVEE
+707 RRIS
-720 TGKTRE
+720 E
-726 QVEAAERRPMEEGFS
+726 Q
-741 TIDKVRL
+741 
-748 GTAAAD
+748 
-754 AAAAAAAFIP
+754 
-764 GYGTVASGVLGIGST
+764 
-779 LTNIGADIADESM
+779 
-792 SGWDVAGNALYG
+792 
-804 LGTDVV
+804 
-810 GLIPGLGTTGKAA
+810 
-823 KIVRVLK
+823 
-830 PVSKLAMRTLQA
+830 
-842 YGMIHS
+842 
-848 ADAFNKLM
+848 
-856 SNPSDMSADDWRNLV
+856 DM
-871 TGLQAISGEARYKG
+871 K
-885 GKRAVS
+885 
-891 RATTQRDVAD
+891 
-901 VKTSTGRV
+901 
-909 ATISKEDLDK
+909 K
-919 LRKTKGLKAQNK
+919 LRKAATIKKQNTILSPYNVTLAESRKRFGLGKGKGKADITSKNYYYD
-931 LFSEL
+931 F
-936 TGGQQLQ
+936 
-943 REFKDREINWKKPW
+943 DKPVTTYSGDLPIQHTFGPGEKW
-957 KSRLSS
+957 LGTRNI
-963 DSPEVSL
+963 PSL
-970 RTESS
+970 RIPAVRDAYNRVIHPQAYNRAKGKATEG
-975 FLPEDNSW
+975 NK
-983 DARLFRGMNRNTPQ
+983 Q
-997 RKPQKKQQETPQSR
+997 RST
-1011 FDRLRQLSSQTGKL
+1011 FDISKLRELSSQTGKL
-1025 TPQEIATINRQRVKS
+1025 TSQEIATINRQRVKS
-1040 GKGKLTEQEIQALNQ
+1040 GKGKLTEQEIQTLNQ
-1055 RRQNRAGDGTD
+1055 RRQNRASDGTD

-1086 SVEDDIKRAKDE
+1086 SVEDGIKRAKDE

-1125 RFIIGF
+1125 RFIMGF

-1172 REGLAR
+1172 REGSAR

-1205 RLQSEEAHRNV
+1205 RLQSEEAYRNV

-1276 RDDRRTAKRE
+1276 RDDRRTVKRE

-1501 PATSTNPADSQTTPT
+1501 PATSA
-1516 ITSVIQPSQEPSDD
+1516 IQPSQEPSDD

-1693 DVFGQQLE
+1693 DVVGQQLE
-1701 YDARTRQKENKA
+1701 YDERVKQQENKA
-1713 LADNFAR
+1713 LTDNFAR
-1720 SDIHNAISYAPNDY
+1720 SDIHNAVNYAPNEY
-1734 GANLTPDELT
+1734 GAGLSAEELS

-1758 SSQEFNSYK
+1758 QPNEFNQYR
-1767 LAAQKVSRV
+1767 LAMQKVSRV
-1776 ETEQLRQYYNVPN
+1776 ENEQLRQHYNIPN
-1789 TRWSGKTPSTPWSP
+1789 TRWSGKSMQSIPEQ
-1803 TISKAISAKNGA
+1803 ISIIKKGGVVSAKNGS

-1835 IKECIDRN
+1835 IKETIDRN

-1854 YGLIKASMIK
+1854 YGIIKASMIK

>member
-330 FFTDYATQ
+330 FFADYAAQ
-338 NPFQSTISGYATP
+338 NPFQSTISGYVTP

-357 TYNWLQGRYKFG
+357 TYNWLQGRYKFD

-390 SIIRGGKKAD
+390 SIIRGGKKTND
-400 NKGNDITALHIANN
+400 KGDDITALHIANN

-604 GTDVVGLIPGLGTT
+604 G
-618 GKAAKIV
+618 
-625 RVLKPVSKLAMR
+625 M
-637 TLQAYGMIHS
+637 
-647 ADAFNKLMSNPSDM
+647 
-661 SADDWRNLV
+661 
-670 TGLQA
+670 
-675 ISGEAR
+675 
-681 YKGVQKHQLGGIAKY
+681 
-696 VEENQKKAQKE
+696 
-707 AEKQRRIDEKVEE
+707 
-720 TGKTRE
+720 
-726 QVEAAERRPMEEGFS
+726 
-741 TIDKVRL
+741 
-748 GTAAAD
+748 
-754 AAAAAAAFIP
+754 
-764 GYGTVASGVLGIGST
+764 
-779 LTNIGADIADESM
+779 
-792 SGWDVAGNALYG
+792 
-804 LGTDVV
+804 DVV

-997 RKPQKKQQETPQSR
+997 RKPQKKQQETQQPR

-1125 RFIIGF
+1125 RFIMGF

-1142 PPISNPPAIIPKQQV
+1142 PPISNPLAIIPKQQV

-1205 RLQSEEAHRNV
+1205 RLQSEEAYRNV

-1276 RDDRRTAKRE
+1276 RDDRRTVKRE

-1333 ITNENVG
+1333 ITNENAG

-1693 DVFGQQLE
+1693 DVVGQQLE
-1701 YDARTRQKENKA
+1701 YDERVKQQENKA
-1713 LADNFAR
+1713 LTDNFAR
-1720 SDIHNAISYAPNDY
+1720 SDIHNAVNYAPNEY
-1734 GANLTPDELT
+1734 GAGLSAEELS

-1758 SSQEFNSYK
+1758 QPNEFNQYR
-1767 LAAQKVSRV
+1767 LAMQKVSRV
-1776 ETEQLRQYYNVPN
+1776 ENEQLRQHYNIPN
-1789 TRWSGKTPSTPWSP
+1789 TRWSGKSMQSIPEQ
-1803 TISKAISAKNGA
+1803 ISIIKKGGVVSAKNGS

-1835 IKECIDRN
+1835 IKETIDRN

-1854 YGLIKASMIK
+1854 YGIIKASMIK

>member
-1 MADEKGTQKPKE
+1 MATPTTNQKSAS
-13 RVKYKFGQND
+13 VKYKFGDDELDLND
-23 IDLTNYIHNL
+23 YIRNLNHNY
-33 GTNVQSY
+33 QSY
-40 LNSKNWNEGQ
+40 VNSQNWNEGQ
-50 KQEFMN
+50 RQEFRS
-56 AYNRYLT
+56 AYDNFLK

-69 ANNTNRFTTDDFGSI
+69 ANNTNRFSTDFSGSI
-84 IDSTGALSN
+84 IDSTGQLSN

-103 SEYYYDNKGNRITTD
+103 SEYYYNDKGDRITTD
-118 DFNLLKKRK
+118 DLNTMGKRQQKK
-127 QKNYNTFSANR
+127 YSTFSANR
-138 EVATYFNT
+138 QVATFFNKVGT
-146 IGNALKGMETPKEKV
+146 ALRDARKNKPTT
-161 QDAFNLSKHGFLADW
+161 QNQSNAFNLSKHGFLANW
-176 TTANNPAGGDFN
+176 TTANNPAGGEFN
-188 LDPYLEKDA
+188 LSPYLEKDTL
-197 MDETTGKR
+197 DETTGLR
-205 GTSNRAAYLKE
+205 GTTNRAAYLKE
-216 QIENYINNIGEYD
+216 QIENYLNNVGNYD
-229 FSSSPFKNRDTYISR
+229 FSGTPFKDRETYISK

-256 NSEDVIA
+256 NSEDVIS

-273 LSKFFATGAEEA
+273 LSKFFATGAEQ
-285 PIKKSELEL
+285 KKTEV
-294 QAEQAAKEQAEREK
+294 QQAAEDPMKIKQQQQAQKIIDRRN
-308 EDQLRAVIKAN
+308 QLQYEADR
-319 EEDKY
+319 DK
-324 NRERDA
+324 
-330 FFTDYATQ
+330 FFSQYQAS
-338 NPFQSTISGYATP
+338 NPFQSREP
-351 SYNLQG
+351 SIPLPLSYTRQAVEEAAIK
-357 TYNWLQGRYKFG
+357 KFN
-369 AGNMDATKEAVK
+369 ADPNNKEAVREAIRQ
-381 TYINFPELA
+381 YINIPQLSKF
-390 SIIRGGKKAD
+390 IRGKSNLILQDGT
-400 NKGNDITALHIANN
+400 DITAQHITNN

-420 SDLLTD
+420 ADLFINPMYLD
-426 KVGDTGYYVVPG
+426 EQGKSILPNGYYVLPG
-438 SENYDNWSYIAYN
+438 SEDYDNWTYIAYN
-451 PVTRQYQEQS
+451 PNTRQYQEQS
-461 MLLNEELKKK
+461 MLLNDELKKR
-471 MAYAEYDRRHKGVQK
+471 MAYSEYDKRNKKSNEAQK
-486 HQLGGI
+486 HQLGGTF
-492 AKYVEE
+492 KDMESRR
-498 NQKKAQ
+498 NKAQ
-504 KEAEKQRR
+504 EEKQ
-512 IDEKVE
+512 KVE
-518 ETGKTREQVEAAER
+518 QKSYATGRTKEQIESDQAPHTEWSKADLLRLGAIGGDVASLIASMTGVGSVASAGIGMASTAANQAADMAEGMGFLESLGNNAVSYGLDALSLIPFARAAKVPKTIKAIAGFAPKLMAIISTAQGISNAPEITKSLSKLNSSESLTVEDWRNIAN
-532 RPMEEGFSTID
+532 GIQI
-543 KVRLG
+543 VLGG
-548 TAAADAAAAAA
+548 TAATHRASKAKSHVDAARTNDEWLKTEQGYRRISEQDMKKLREAATIKEQNTILSPYNVTLAESRKR
-559 AFIPGYG
+559 FG
-566 TVASG
+566 
-571 VLGIGSTLTNIG
+571 LGKGKG
-583 ADIADESMSGWDV
+583 KADITSENYYYDFDKPVTTYSGDLPIQHTFGPGEKW
-596 AGNALYGL
+596 L
-604 GTDVVGLIPGLGTT
+604 GTRRIPAVRDAYNRVIHPQAYNRAK
-618 GKAAKIV
+618 GKATEGNKQRSTFDI
-625 RVLKPVSKLAMR
+625 SKL
-637 TLQAYGMIHS
+637 
-647 ADAFNKLMSNPSDM
+647 
-661 SADDWRNLV
+661 
-670 TGLQA
+670 
-675 ISGEAR
+675 
-681 YKGVQKHQLGGIAKY
+681 
-696 VEENQKKAQKE
+696 
-707 AEKQRRIDEKVEE
+707 
-720 TGKTRE
+720 RE
-726 QVEAAERRPMEEGFS
+726 
-741 TIDKVRL
+741 
-748 GTAAAD
+748 
-754 AAAAAAAFIP
+754 
-764 GYGTVASGVLGIGST
+764 
-779 LTNIGADIADESM
+779 
-792 SGWDVAGNALYG
+792 
-804 LGTDVV
+804 
-810 GLIPGLGTTGKAA
+810 
-823 KIVRVLK
+823 
-830 PVSKLAMRTLQA
+830 
-842 YGMIHS
+842 
-848 ADAFNKLM
+848 
-856 SNPSDMSADDWRNLV
+856 
-871 TGLQAISGEARYKG
+871 
-885 GKRAVS
+885 
-891 RATTQRDVAD
+891 
-901 VKTSTGRV
+901 
-909 ATISKEDLDK
+909 
-919 LRKTKGLKAQNK
+919 
-931 LFSEL
+931 
-936 TGGQQLQ
+936 
-943 REFKDREINWKKPW
+943 
-957 KSRLSS
+957 
-963 DSPEVSL
+963 
-970 RTESS
+970 
-975 FLPEDNSW
+975 
-983 DARLFRGMNRNTPQ
+983 
-997 RKPQKKQQETPQSR
+997 
-1011 FDRLRQLSSQTGKL
+1011 LSSQTGKL
-1025 TPQEIATINRQRVKS
+1025 TSQEIATINRQRVKS
-1040 GKGKLTEQEIQALNQ
+1040 GKGKLTEQEIQTLNQ
-1055 RRQNRAGDGTD
+1055 RRQNRASDGTD

-1125 RFIIGF
+1125 RFIMGF

-1205 RLQSEEAHRNV
+1205 RLQSEEAYRNV

-1240 QDMYNRLFNQ
+1240 QDIYNRLFNQ

-1276 RDDRRTAKRE
+1276 RDDRRTVKRE

-1501 PATSTNPADSQTTPT
+1501 PATSA
-1516 ITSVIQPSQEPSDD
+1516 IQPSQEPSDD

-1693 DVFGQQLE
+1693 DVVGQQLE
-1701 YDARTRQKENKA
+1701 YDERVKQQENKA
-1713 LADNFAR
+1713 LTDNFAR
-1720 SDIHNAISYAPNDY
+1720 SDIHNAVNYAPNEY
-1734 GANLTPDELT
+1734 GAGLSAEELS

-1758 SSQEFNSYK
+1758 QPNEFNQYR
-1767 LAAQKVSRV
+1767 LAMQKVSRV
-1776 ETEQLRQYYNVPN
+1776 ENEQLRQHYNIPN
-1789 TRWSGKTPSTPWSP
+1789 TRWSGKSMQSIPEQ
-1803 TISKAISAKNGA
+1803 ISIIKKGGVVSAKNGS

-1854 YGLIKASMIK
+1854 YDL

>member
-1 MADEKGTQKPKE
+1 MATPTTNQKSAS
-13 RVKYKFGQND
+13 VKYKFGDDELDLND
-23 IDLTNYIHNL
+23 YIRNLNHNY
-33 GTNVQSY
+33 QSY
-40 LNSKNWNEGQ
+40 VNSQNWNEGQ
-50 KQEFMN
+50 RQEFRS
-56 AYNRYLT
+56 AYDNFLK

-69 ANNTNRFTTDDFGSI
+69 ANNTNRFSTDFSGSI
-84 IDSTGALSN
+84 IDSTGQLSN

-103 SEYYYDNKGNRITTD
+103 SEYYYNDKGDRITTD
-118 DFNLLKKRK
+118 DLNTMGKRQQKK
-127 QKNYNTFSANR
+127 YSTFSANR
-138 EVATYFNT
+138 QVATFFNKVGT
-146 IGNALKGMETPKEKV
+146 ALRDARKNKPTT
-161 QDAFNLSKHGFLADW
+161 QNQSNAFNLSKHGFLANW
-176 TTANNPAGGDFN
+176 TAVNNPAGGEFN
-188 LDPYLEKDA
+188 LSPYLEKDTL
-197 MDETTGKR
+197 DETTGLR
-205 GTSNRAAYLKE
+205 GTTNRAAYLKE
-216 QIENYINNIGEYD
+216 QIENYLNNVGNYD
-229 FSSSPFKNRDTYISR
+229 FSGTPFKDRETYISK

-273 LSKFFATGAEEA
+273 LSKFFATGAEQKKTEVQQAVEDLMKIQQQQQAQKIIDRRNQLQYEA
-285 PIKKSELEL
+285 DRDKFFSQY
-294 QAEQAAKEQAEREK
+294 QAS
-308 EDQLRAVIKAN
+308 
-319 EEDKY
+319 
-324 NRERDA
+324 
-330 FFTDYATQ
+330 
-338 NPFQSTISGYATP
+338 NPFQSREP
-351 SYNLQG
+351 SIPLPLSYTRQAVEEAAIK
-357 TYNWLQGRYKFG
+357 KFN
-369 AGNMDATKEAVK
+369 ADPNNKEAVREAIRQ
-381 TYINFPELA
+381 YINIPQLSKF
-390 SIIRGGKKAD
+390 IRGKSNLILQDGT
-400 NKGNDITALHIANN
+400 DITAQHITNN

-420 SDLLTD
+420 ADLFINPMYLD
-426 KVGDTGYYVVPG
+426 EQGKSILPNGYYVLPG
-438 SENYDNWSYIAYN
+438 SEDYDNWTYIAYN
-451 PVTRQYQEQS
+451 PNTRQYQEQS
-461 MLLNEELKKK
+461 MLLNDELKKR
-471 MAYAEYDRRHKGVQK
+471 MAYSEYDKRNKKSNEAQK
-486 HQLGGI
+486 HQLGGTF
-492 AKYVEE
+492 KDMESRR
-498 NQKKAQ
+498 NKAQ
-504 KEAEKQRR
+504 EEKQ
-512 IDEKVE
+512 KVE
-518 ETGKTREQVEAAER
+518 QKSYATGRTKEQIESDQAPHTEWSKADLLRLGAIGGDIASLIASMTGVGSVASAGIGMASTAANQAADMAEGMGFLESLGNNAVSYGLDALSLIPFARAAKIPKTIKAIAGFAPKLMAIISTAQGISNAPEITKSLSKLNSSESLTVEDWRNIAN
-532 RPMEEGFSTID
+532 GIQI
-543 KVRLG
+543 VLGG
-548 TAAADAAAAAA
+548 TAATHRASKAKSHVDAARTNDEWLKTEQGYRRISEQDMKKLREAATIKEQNTILSPYNVTLAESRKR
-559 AFIPGYG
+559 FG
-566 TVASG
+566 
-571 VLGIGSTLTNIG
+571 LGKGKG
-583 ADIADESMSGWDV
+583 KADITSENYYYDFDKPVTTYSGDLPIQHTFGPGEKW
-596 AGNALYGL
+596 L
-604 GTDVVGLIPGLGTT
+604 GTRNIPSLRIPAVRDAYNRVIHPQAYNRAK
-618 GKAAKIV
+618 GKATEGNKQRSTFDI
-625 RVLKPVSKLAMR
+625 SKL
-637 TLQAYGMIHS
+637 
-647 ADAFNKLMSNPSDM
+647 
-661 SADDWRNLV
+661 
-670 TGLQA
+670 
-675 ISGEAR
+675 
-681 YKGVQKHQLGGIAKY
+681 
-696 VEENQKKAQKE
+696 
-707 AEKQRRIDEKVEE
+707 
-720 TGKTRE
+720 RE
-726 QVEAAERRPMEEGFS
+726 
-741 TIDKVRL
+741 
-748 GTAAAD
+748 
-754 AAAAAAAFIP
+754 
-764 GYGTVASGVLGIGST
+764 
-779 LTNIGADIADESM
+779 
-792 SGWDVAGNALYG
+792 
-804 LGTDVV
+804 
-810 GLIPGLGTTGKAA
+810 
-823 KIVRVLK
+823 
-830 PVSKLAMRTLQA
+830 
-842 YGMIHS
+842 
-848 ADAFNKLM
+848 
-856 SNPSDMSADDWRNLV
+856 
-871 TGLQAISGEARYKG
+871 
-885 GKRAVS
+885 
-891 RATTQRDVAD
+891 
-901 VKTSTGRV
+901 
-909 ATISKEDLDK
+909 
-919 LRKTKGLKAQNK
+919 
-931 LFSEL
+931 
-936 TGGQQLQ
+936 
-943 REFKDREINWKKPW
+943 
-957 KSRLSS
+957 
-963 DSPEVSL
+963 
-970 RTESS
+970 
-975 FLPEDNSW
+975 
-983 DARLFRGMNRNTPQ
+983 
-997 RKPQKKQQETPQSR
+997 
-1011 FDRLRQLSSQTGKL
+1011 LSSQTGKL
-1025 TPQEIATINRQRVKS
+1025 TSQEIATINRQRVKS
-1040 GKGKLTEQEIQALNQ
+1040 GKGKLTEQEIQTLNQ
-1055 RRQNRAGDGTD
+1055 RHQNRASDGTD

-1125 RFIIGF
+1125 RFIMGF

-1178 AERERLG
+1178 A
-1185 KDIGEQR
+1185 
-1192 LQRAIEANPERSA
+1192 
-1205 RLQSEEAHRNV
+1205 
-1216 RQAFNLYGAPQYKR
+1216 
-1230 PLTGAAYKAK
+1230 K

-1276 RDDRRTAKRE
+1276 RDDRRTVKRE

-1501 PATSTNPADSQTTPT
+1501 PATSA
-1516 ITSVIQPSQEPSDD
+1516 IQPSQEPSDD

-1693 DVFGQQLE
+1693 DVVGQQLE
-1701 YDARTRQKENKA
+1701 YDERVKQWENKA
-1713 LADNFAR
+1713 LTDNFAR
-1720 SDIHNAISYAPNDY
+1720 SDIHNTVNYAPNEY
-1734 GANLTPDELT
+1734 GAGLSAEELS

-1758 SSQEFNSYK
+1758 QPNEFNQYR
-1767 LAAQKVSRV
+1767 LAMQKVSRV
-1776 ETEQLRQYYNVPN
+1776 ENEQLRQHYNIPN
-1789 TRWSGKTPSTPWSP
+1789 TRWSGKSMQSIPEQIST
-1803 TISKAISAKNGA
+1803 IKKGGVVSAKNGS
-1815 KIAVAGIEA
+1815 
-1824 KTADA
+1824 
-1829 ERFQKQ
+1829 
-1835 IKECIDRN
+1835 
-1843 EKAIDRLSKSL
+1843 KAIDRLSKSL

>member
-1 MADEKGTQKPKE
+1 MATPTTNQKSAS
-13 RVKYKFGQND
+13 VKYKFGDDELDLND
-23 IDLTNYIHNL
+23 YIRNLNHNY
-33 GTNVQSY
+33 QSY
-40 LNSKNWNEGQ
+40 VNSQNWNEGQ
-50 KQEFMN
+50 RQEFRS
-56 AYNRYLT
+56 AYDNFLK

-69 ANNTNRFTTDDFGSI
+69 ANNTNRFSTDFSGSI
-84 IDSTGALSN
+84 IDSTGQLSN

-103 SEYYYDNKGNRITTD
+103 SEYYYNDKGDRITTD
-118 DFNLLKKRK
+118 DLNTMGKRQQKK
-127 QKNYNTFSANR
+127 YSTFSANR
-138 EVATYFNT
+138 QVATFFNKVGT
-146 IGNALKGMETPKEKV
+146 ALRDARKNKPTT
-161 QDAFNLSKHGFLADW
+161 QNQSNAFNLSKHGFLANW
-176 TTANNPAGGDFN
+176 TTANNPAGGEF
-188 LDPYLEKDA
+188 LSPYLEKDTL
-197 MDETTGKR
+197 DETTGLR
-205 GTSNRAAYLKE
+205 GTTNRAAYLKE
-216 QIENYINNIGEYD
+216 QIENYLNNVGNYD
-229 FSSSPFKNRDTYISR
+229 FSGSPFKDRETYISK

-256 NSEDVIA
+256 NSEAVIA
-263 LNQAGIGNEF
+263 LNQAGIGNKF
-273 LSKFFATGAEEA
+273 LSKFFATGAEQ
-285 PIKKSELEL
+285 KKTEV
-294 QAEQAAKEQAEREK
+294 QQAAEDLMKIQQQQQAQKIIDRRN
-308 EDQLRAVIKAN
+308 QLQYEADR
-319 EEDKY
+319 DK
-324 NRERDA
+324 
-330 FFTDYATQ
+330 FFSQYQAS
-338 NPFQSTISGYATP
+338 NPFQSREP
-351 SYNLQG
+351 SIPLPLSYTRQAVEEAAIK
-357 TYNWLQGRYKFG
+357 KFN
-369 AGNMDATKEAVK
+369 ADPNNKEAVREAIRQ
-381 TYINFPELA
+381 YINIPQLSKF
-390 SIIRGGKKAD
+390 IRGKSNLILQDGT
-400 NKGNDITALHIANN
+400 DITAQHITNN

-420 SDLLTD
+420 ADLFINPMYLD
-426 KVGDTGYYVVPG
+426 EQRKSILPNGYYVLPG
-438 SENYDNWSYIAYN
+438 SEDYDNWTYIAYN
-451 PVTRQYQEQS
+451 PNTRQYQEQS
-461 MLLNEELKKK
+461 MLLNDELKKR
-471 MAYAEYDRRHKGVQK
+471 MAYSEYDKRNKKSNEAQK
-486 HQLGGI
+486 HQLGGTF
-492 AKYVEE
+492 KDMESRR
-498 NQKKAQ
+498 NKAQ
-504 KEAEKQRR
+504 EEKQ
-512 IDEKVE
+512 KVE
-518 ETGKTREQVEAAER
+518 QKSYATGRTKEQIESDQAPHTEWSKADLLRLGAIGGDVASLIASMTGVGSVASAGIGMTSTAANQAADMAEGMGFLESLGNNAVSYGLDALSLIPFARAAKIPKTIKAIAGFAPKLMAIISTAQGISNAPEITKSLSKLNSSESLTVEDWRNIAN
-532 RPMEEGFSTID
+532 GIQI
-543 KVRLG
+543 VLGG
-548 TAAADAAAAAA
+548 TAATHRASKAKSHVDAARTNDEWLKTEQGYRRISEQDMKKLREAATIKEQNTILSPYNVTLAESRKR
-559 AFIPGYG
+559 FG
-566 TVASG
+566 
-571 VLGIGSTLTNIG
+571 LGKGKG
-583 ADIADESMSGWDV
+583 KADITSENYYYDFDKPVTTYSGDLPIQHTFGPGEKW
-596 AGNALYGL
+596 L
-604 GTDVVGLIPGLGTT
+604 GTRNIPSLRIPAVRDAYNRVIHPQAYNRAK
-618 GKAAKIV
+618 GKATEGNKQRSTFDI
-625 RVLKPVSKLAMR
+625 SKL
-637 TLQAYGMIHS
+637 
-647 ADAFNKLMSNPSDM
+647 
-661 SADDWRNLV
+661 
-670 TGLQA
+670 
-675 ISGEAR
+675 
-681 YKGVQKHQLGGIAKY
+681 
-696 VEENQKKAQKE
+696 
-707 AEKQRRIDEKVEE
+707 
-720 TGKTRE
+720 RE
-726 QVEAAERRPMEEGFS
+726 
-741 TIDKVRL
+741 
-748 GTAAAD
+748 
-754 AAAAAAAFIP
+754 
-764 GYGTVASGVLGIGST
+764 
-779 LTNIGADIADESM
+779 
-792 SGWDVAGNALYG
+792 
-804 LGTDVV
+804 
-810 GLIPGLGTTGKAA
+810 
-823 KIVRVLK
+823 
-830 PVSKLAMRTLQA
+830 
-842 YGMIHS
+842 
-848 ADAFNKLM
+848 
-856 SNPSDMSADDWRNLV
+856 
-871 TGLQAISGEARYKG
+871 
-885 GKRAVS
+885 
-891 RATTQRDVAD
+891 
-901 VKTSTGRV
+901 
-909 ATISKEDLDK
+909 
-919 LRKTKGLKAQNK
+919 
-931 LFSEL
+931 
-936 TGGQQLQ
+936 
-943 REFKDREINWKKPW
+943 
-957 KSRLSS
+957 
-963 DSPEVSL
+963 
-970 RTESS
+970 
-975 FLPEDNSW
+975 
-983 DARLFRGMNRNTPQ
+983 
-997 RKPQKKQQETPQSR
+997 
-1011 FDRLRQLSSQTGKL
+1011 LSSQTGKL
-1025 TPQEIATINRQRVKS
+1025 TSQEIATINRQRVKS
-1040 GKGKLTEQEIQALNQ
+1040 GKGKLTEQEIQTLNQ
-1055 RRQNRAGDGTD
+1055 RRQNRASDGTD

-1125 RFIIGF
+1125 RFIMGF

-1165 PFNYDRI
+1165 PFNYDR
-1172 REGLAR
+1172 
-1178 AERERLG
+1178 
-1185 KDIGEQR
+1185 
-1192 LQRAIEANPERSA
+1192 
-1205 RLQSEEAHRNV
+1205 
-1216 RQAFNLYGAPQYKR
+1216 
-1230 PLTGAAYKAK
+1230 
-1240 QDMYNRLFNQ
+1240 
-1250 RRYDVIEAFRNRELP
+1250 
-1265 HRQSNKKKKTS
+1265 
-1276 RDDRRTAKRE
+1276 RTVKRE

-1501 PATSTNPADSQTTPT
+1501 PATSA
-1516 ITSVIQPSQEPSDD
+1516 IQPSQEPSDD

-1693 DVFGQQLE
+1693 DVVGQQLE
-1701 YDARTRQKENKA
+1701 YDERVKQQENKA
-1713 LADNFAR
+1713 LTDNFAR
-1720 SDIHNAISYAPNDY
+1720 SDIHNAVNYAPNEY
-1734 GANLTPDELT
+1734 GAGLSAEELS

-1758 SSQEFNSYK
+1758 QPNEFNQYR
-1767 LAAQKVSRV
+1767 LAMQKVSRV
-1776 ETEQLRQYYNVPN
+1776 ENEQLRQHYNIPN
-1789 TRWSGKTPSTPWSP
+1789 TRWSGKSMQSIPEQ
-1803 TISKAISAKNGA
+1803 ISIIKKGGVVSAKNGS

-1835 IKECIDRN
+1835 IKETIDRN

-1854 YGLIKASMIK
+1854 YGIIKASMIK